1 MQTFLPHDDFYASA
15 EALDDKR
22 LGKQRVEAWQILQA
36 LQGKTKGWRN
46 HPATIMWQGYEQSLI
61 RYGITVCHV
70 WTGRGFQDSLTAKF
84 TAELQAGSYQDPWWL
99 GFQPLHISHQSNLF
113 RKDPFHYANY
123 MAVGASLPYVW
134 CKPDGSYKYGEIPQE
149 A

>member
-1 MQTFLPHDDFYASA
+1 MPHEDFRASA
-15 EALDDKR
+15 KALDNKR

-46 HPATIMWQGYEQSLI
+46 HPATIMWEGYEQSLI
-61 RYGITVCHV
+61 RYGITVCYE
-70 WTGRGFQDSLTAKF
+70 WTGRGFQDSLTVKF
-84 TAELQAGSYQDPWWL
+84 LDELVVGTFRNPWWL
-99 GFQPLHISHQSNLF
+99 GFEPLHKSHQSNLF
-113 RKDPFHYANY
+113 RKDPIHYAEY
-123 MAVGASLPYVW
+123 MNVGAALPYVW